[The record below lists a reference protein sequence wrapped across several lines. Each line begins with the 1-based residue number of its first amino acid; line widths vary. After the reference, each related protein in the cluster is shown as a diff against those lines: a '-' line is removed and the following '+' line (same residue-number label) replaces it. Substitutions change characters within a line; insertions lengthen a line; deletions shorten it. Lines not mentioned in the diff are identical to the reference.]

1 MKIVYSHLL
10 NFLKKKPSL
19 AELSDKLF
27 QLGHEHEIEGEVMD
41 LEITPNRGDCLS
53 LKGIA
58 RDLNHFY
65 KADLDTEHYDA
76 DIPESDFS
84 FENKAEDLC
93 PNISFVEIE
102 VEGKVKA
109 YAPYLESYFQDLKLN
124 KNNLFTDISNYLAY
138 ETGQPTHCYDATKI
152 NGPLVLEKRNKQEKF
167 KTLLGSEIE
176 LKGENL
182 VFTINDVAVDLAGT
196 MGDESTSCSENTMKV
211 LVECAYFKPEEIL
224 GKARQYNLNSEASYK
239 FERGVDFLA
248 QEQVLRRFIAI
259 VSDHVKIKSLAL
271 KTEQR
276 KKDKREVEFDSERLN
291 KIIGTDL
298 TETEQKEYLNSLYF
312 KIDDKVVVPSHRSDI
327 DQLNDLAEEVT
338 RMIGYDN
345 IASKALALP
354 VKAKKIEAN
363 FEDLCRS
370 YLINN
375 GFFEV
380 VNFPFNDNQDEAA
393 ISVDNPL
400 DKQRSKMRVCITKS
414 IKENVVFNQNRQK
427 DSIKFFEFSDI
438 YTKDGNENKLAVIVS
453 GRTNKNFKEFNA
465 QLDYSYLKGL
475 INTIFFEI
483 LGKELNFE
491 LDQSKNYDLYETV
504 YCDDVQIGRIGKLS
518 KEFVGSKTKTPVFSF
533 EIVLNNL
540 QLPAKKQSKISD
552 FPASYRDLSFSLD
565 SHENLEDLSAM
576 IKKHKKYS
584 ELMTDCFVFDLF
596 ENKKQNILKVGYRF
610 KFQAIDKNITDEE
623 TEAVM
628 NPLIEESL
636 EISGVSI
643 EGI

>member
-27 QLGHEHEIEGEVMD
+27 QLGHEHEIEGEVLD

-65 KADLDTEHYDA
+65 NADLDTEHYDA

-576 IKKHKKYS
+576 IKKHKKHS

>member
-10 NFLKKKPSL
+10 NFLEKKPPL
-19 AELSDKLF
+19 EELSDRLF

-53 LKGIA
+53 LRGIA

-65 KADLDTEHYDA
+65 KADLDTKHYDA
-76 DIPESDFS
+76 DIPDSNLA

-102 VEGKVKA
+102 IEGEVKD
-109 YAPYLESYFQDLKLN
+109 YAPYLENYFQDLKLN

-138 ETGQPTHCYDATKI
+138 ETGQPTHCYDASKI

-176 LKGENL
+176 LEGENL
-182 VFTINDVAVDLAGT
+182 VFTINDIAVDLAGT
-196 MGDESTSCSENTMKV
+196 MGDESTSCSADTMKV

-239 FERGVDFLA
+239 FERGVDYLA
-248 QEQVLRRFIAI
+248 QEQILRRFIAI
-259 VSDHVKIKSLAL
+259 VSDHAKIKSLAL

-276 KKDKREVEFDSERLN
+276 KVDRTKVEFDSDRLN
-291 KIIGTDL
+291 KIIGTEL
-298 TETEQKEYLNSLYF
+298 TETEQKDYLNSLYF
-312 KIDDKVVVPSHRSDI
+312 KTEEKVVVPSHRSDI
-327 DQLNDLAEEVT
+327 DQLNDLAEEIT

-354 VKAKKIEAN
+354 VKAKKIEAS
-363 FEDLCRS
+363 FEEICRS

-414 IKENVVFNQNRQK
+414 LKENVVFNQNRQK

-438 YTKDGNENKLAVIVS
+438 YTKDGNENKLAAIVS

-475 INTIFFEI
+475 IKTIFSEI

-491 LDQSKNYDLYETV
+491 LEQSKNYDLYEKV
-504 YCDDVQIGRIGKLS
+504 YFDDVHIGRIGKLS

-540 QLPAKKQSKISD
+540 QLPTKKQSKISD

-565 SHENLEDLSAM
+565 SHDNLGELATF
-576 IKKHKKYS
+576 IKKHKESS

-610 KFQAIDKNITDEE
+610 KFQSQNRNLKDEDVE
-623 TEAVM
+623 KIIAKIINEALAVEG
-628 NPLIEESL
+628 I
-636 EISGVSI
+636 SI
-643 EGI
+643 EGL

>member
-27 QLGHEHEIEGEVMD
+27 QLGHEHEIEGEVLD

-65 KADLDTEHYDA
+65 EADLDTEHYDSN
-76 DIPESDFS
+76 IPESNLA

-93 PNISFVEIE
+93 PNISFVEVEIE
-102 VEGKVKA
+102 GSIKD
-109 YAPYLESYFQDLKLN
+109 YAPYLENYFKDLKLN

-152 NGPLVLEKRNKQEKF
+152 NGPLVLEKRNKKEKF

-196 MGDESTSCSENTMKV
+196 MGDQSTSCSEETTKV
-211 LVECAYFKPEEIL
+211 LVECAYFRPEEIL

-239 FERGVDFLA
+239 FERGVDYLA

-259 VSDHVKIKSLAL
+259 VSDHAKIKSLAL

-276 KKDKREVEFDSERLN
+276 KVGRTEVEFDSYRLN
-291 KIIGTDL
+291 KIIGTEL
-298 TETEQKEYLNSLYF
+298 TEMEQKDYLNSLYF
-312 KIDDKVVVPSHRSDI
+312 KIEEKVVVPSHRSDI

-345 IASKALALP
+345 VASKTLALP
-354 VKAKKIEAN
+354 VKAKKIEAS
-363 FEDLCRS
+363 FEDLCRN

-414 IKENVVFNQNRQK
+414 LKENVVFNQNRQK

-438 YTKDGNENKLAVIVS
+438 YTKDGNENKLAVVVS

-475 INTIFFEI
+475 LKTIFLEI

-491 LDQSKNYDLYETV
+491 LNQSKNYDLYEKV
-504 YCDDVQIGRIGKLS
+504 NCDGMQIGRIGKLS
-518 KEFVGSKTKTPVFSF
+518 KDFVGSKTKTPVFSF
-533 EIVLNNL
+533 EIVLDNL
-540 QLPAKKQSKISD
+540 QLPVKKQSLISD
-552 FPASYRDLSFSLD
+552 FPSSYRDLSFSLD
-565 SHENLEDLSAM
+565 NHDNLGELSAL
-576 IKKHKKYS
+576 IKKHKESSK
-584 ELMTDCFVFDLF
+584 LMTDYFIFDLF
-596 ENKKQNILKVGYRF
+596 ENKKQNLLKVGYRF
-610 KFQAIDKNITDEE
+610 KFQSIENNITDED
-623 TEAVM
+623 TEAIM
-628 NPLIEESL
+628 KPLIKESL
-636 EISGVSI
+636 QINGVNI
-643 EGI
+643 EGL

>member
-10 NFLKKKPSL
+10 NFLEKKPPL
-19 AELSDKLF
+19 NELSDKLF
-27 QLGHEHEIEGEVMD
+27 QLGHEHEIDGEVLD

-58 RDLNHFY
+58 RDLNYFY
-65 KADLDTEHYDA
+65 KAVLDNEHYDA
-76 DIPESDFS
+76 DIPESS
-84 FENKAEDLC
+84 LVFENKAEDLC

-102 VEGKVKA
+102 IEGKVKD
-109 YAPYLESYFQDLKLN
+109 YAPYLENYFQDLKLN

-176 LKGENL
+176 LEGENL
-182 VFTINDVAVDLAGT
+182 VFTINGVAVDLAGT
-196 MGDESTSCSENTMKV
+196 MGDESTSCSEDTTKV

-248 QEQVLRRFIAI
+248 QEKVLRRFIA
-259 VSDHVKIKSLAL
+259 VVADHAKIKSLAL
-271 KTEQR
+271 KTERR
-276 KKDKREVEFDSERLN
+276 KVEKTEIEFDSDRLN
-291 KIIGTDL
+291 KIIGTEL
-298 TETEQKEYLNSLYF
+298 TETEQKNYLNSLYF
-312 KIDDKVVVPSHRSDI
+312 MTKDIVEVPSHRSDV
-327 DQLNDLAEEVT
+327 DQLNDLAEEIT

-345 IASKALALP
+345 IASKTLALP
-354 VKAKKIEAN
+354 VKAKKIEAK
-363 FEDLCRS
+363 FEELCRD
-370 YLINN
+370 YLVNN

-380 VNFPFNDNQDEAA
+380 VNFPFNDNQDESA

-400 DKQRSKMRVCITKS
+400 DKKRSKMRVCITKS

-453 GRTNKNFKEFNA
+453 GRTNNNFKEFNT

-475 INTIFFEI
+475 IKTIFSEI
-483 LGKELNFE
+483 LGKELNFK
-491 LDQSKNYDLYETV
+491 LDQSQNYDLYEKV
-504 YCDDVQIGRIGKLS
+504 YCDDVHIGRIGKLS
-518 KEFVGSKTKTPVFSF
+518 KEFVDSKMKTPVFSF
-533 EIVLNNL
+533 EIALNNL
-540 QLPAKKQSKISD
+540 LLPTKKQNKISD

-565 SHENLEDLSAM
+565 HHENLGELARL
-576 IKKHKKYS
+576 IKKYKESS
-584 ELMTDCFVFDLF
+584 ELMVDCFVFDLF

-610 KFQAIDKNITDEE
+610 KFQALENNITDEE

-628 NPLIEESL
+628 NPLIKESL
-636 EISGVSI
+636 QIDGINI
-643 EGI
+643 EGL

>member
-10 NFLKKKPSL
+10 NLLEKKPSL

-27 QLGHEHEIEGEVMD
+27 QLGHEHEIEGEVLD

-65 KADLDTEHYDA
+65 KADLDIEHYDA
-76 DIPESDFS
+76 DIPESNLV

-102 VEGKVKA
+102 VEGKVKD
-109 YAPYLESYFQDLKLN
+109 YAPYLENYFQDLKLN

-138 ETGQPTHCYDATKI
+138 EAGQPTHCYDASKI

-167 KTLLGSEIE
+167 KTLLGNEIE

-196 MGDESTSCSENTMKV
+196 MGDESTSCNADTTKV

-259 VSDHVKIKSLAL
+259 VADHAKIKSLAF

-276 KKDKREVEFDSERLN
+276 KKDKIEVEFDSERLN

-298 TETEQKEYLNSLYF
+298 TKTEQKDYLNSLYF
-312 KIDDKVVVPSHRSDI
+312 TTDSKVVVPSHRSDI

-363 FEDLCRS
+363 FEELCRD
-370 YLINN
+370 YLVNN

-380 VNFPFNDNQDEAA
+380 VNFPFNDNQDDLA

-414 IKENVVFNQNRQK
+414 LKENVVFNQNRQK

-465 QLDYSYLKGL
+465 PLDYSYLKGL
-475 INTIFFEI
+475 INTIFSEI
-483 LGKELNFE
+483 LGQELNFE
-491 LDQSKNYDLYETV
+491 LDKSNNYDLYEKI
-504 YCDDVQIGRIGKLS
+504 YCDDIHIGRIGKLT

-533 EIVLNNL
+533 EIALNNL
-540 QLPAKKQSKISD
+540 QLPVKKQSKISD
-552 FPASYRDLSFSLD
+552 FPASYRDLSFSLH
-565 SHENLEDLSAM
+565 SYENLGELSAL
-576 IKKHKKYS
+576 IKRHKKFS

-610 KFQAIDKNITDEE
+610 KFQSIENNITDEE

-628 NPLIEESL
+628 KPLIKESL
-636 EISGVSI
+636 QIDGINI
-643 EGI
+643 EGL

>member
-27 QLGHEHEIEGEVMD
+27 QLGHEHEIEGEVLD

-291 KIIGTDL
+291 KIIGAEL

>member
-10 NFLKKKPSL
+10 NFLEKKPSL
-19 AELSDKLF
+19 EELSDKLF

-58 RDLNHFY
+58 RDLNYFY

-76 DIPESDFS
+76 DIPESNLA
-84 FENKAEDLC
+84 FENKAQDLC

-102 VEGKVKA
+102 IEGKVKD
-109 YAPYLESYFQDLKLN
+109 YAPYLENYFKDLKLN

-138 ETGQPTHCYDATKI
+138 ETGQPTHCYDASRI

-196 MGDESTSCSENTMKV
+196 MGDESTSCSEETTKV

-239 FERGVDFLA
+239 FERGVDFLS
-248 QEQVLRRFIAI
+248 QEQVLRRFIA
-259 VSDHVKIKSLAL
+259 VVADHAKIKSLAL

-276 KKDKREVEFDSERLN
+276 KVDKTEVEFDSDRLN
-291 KIIGTDL
+291 KIIGTEL
-298 TETEQKEYLNSLYF
+298 TETEQKNYLNSLYF
-312 KIDDKVVVPSHRSDI
+312 MTEDKVVVPSHRSDV
-327 DQLNDLAEEVT
+327 DQLNDLAEEIT

-345 IASKALALP
+345 IASKTLALP

-363 FEDLCRS
+363 FEELCRD
-370 YLINN
+370 YLVNN

-380 VNFPFNDNQDEAA
+380 VNFPFNDNQDDSA

-427 DSIKFFEFSDI
+427 DSIKLFEFSDI

-453 GRTNKNFKEFNA
+453 GKTNKNFKEFNT

-475 INTIFFEI
+475 IKTIFSEI
-483 LGKELNFE
+483 LGRELNFE
-491 LDQSKNYDLYETV
+491 LDQSQNYDLYEKV
-504 YCDDVQIGRIGKLS
+504 YCNEEHIGRIGKLS
-518 KEFVGSKTKTPVFSF
+518 KEFVSSKTKTPVFSF
-533 EIVLNNL
+533 EIATNNL
-540 QLPAKKQSKISD
+540 KLPSKKQSRISD
-552 FPASYRDLSFSLD
+552 YPASYRDLSFSLD
-565 SHENLEDLSAM
+565 SHENLGELSAL
-576 IKKHKKYS
+576 IKRQKELS

-596 ENKKQNILKVGYRF
+596 ENKKQNILKIGYRF
-610 KFQAIDKNITDEE
+610 KFQSIENNITDKEI
-623 TEAVM
+623 EAIIK
-628 NPLIEESL
+628 PLIKECL
-636 EISGVSI
+636 QIDGVNI
-643 EGI
+643 EGL

>member
-10 NFLKKKPSL
+10 NFLEKKPSL
-19 AELSDKLF
+19 EELSDKLF
-27 QLGHEHEIEGEVMD
+27 QLGHEHEIEGDVLD

-65 KADLDTEHYDA
+65 KASLEKEIYDA
-76 DIPESDFS
+76 GIPASSLE

-102 VEGKVKA
+102 IEGKIKD
-109 YAPYLESYFQDLKLN
+109 YAPYLDNYFQDLKLN

-152 NGPLVLEKRNKQEKF
+152 DGPLVLEKRNKQEKF

-176 LKGENL
+176 LNGENL
-182 VFTINDVAVDLAGT
+182 VFTINGVAVDLAGT
-196 MGDESTSCSENTMKV
+196 MGDESTSCSEDTTKV

-248 QEQVLRRFIAI
+248 QEQVLRRFIA
-259 VSDHVKIKSLAL
+259 VVADHVKIKSLAL

-276 KKDKREVEFDSERLN
+276 KVDRTEVEFDSERLN
-291 KIIGTDL
+291 KIIGTEL
-298 TETEQKEYLNSLYF
+298 TEKEQKNYLNSLYF
-312 KIDDKVVVPSHRSDI
+312 MTNDKVEVPSHRSDV
-327 DQLNDLAEEVT
+327 DQLNDLAEEIT

-363 FEDLCRS
+363 FEELCRD
-370 YLINN
+370 YLVNN

-380 VNFPFNDNQDEAA
+380 VNFPFNDNRDDSA

-427 DSIKFFEFSDI
+427 DSIKLFEFSDI
-438 YTKDGNENKLAVIVS
+438 YTKDSNEKKLAVIVS
-453 GRTNKNFKEFNA
+453 GKTNKNFKEFNV

-475 INTIFFEI
+475 IKTIFFEI

-491 LDQSKNYDLYETV
+491 LDQSQNYDLYEKV
-504 YCDDVQIGRIGKLS
+504 YCNEEHIGRIGKLS

-533 EIVLNNL
+533 EIATNNL
-540 QLPAKKQSKISD
+540 KLPTKKQSRISD
-552 FPASYRDLSFSLD
+552 YPASYRDLSFSLD
-565 SHENLEDLSAM
+565 NYENLEQLATL
-576 IKKHKKYS
+576 IKKYKESS
-584 ELMTDCFVFDLF
+584 ELMVDCFVFDLF
-596 ENKKQNILKVGYRF
+596 ENKKQNLLKVGYRF
-610 KFQAIDKNITDEE
+610 KFQALENNITDEE

-628 NPLIEESL
+628 NPLIKESL
-636 EISGVSI
+636 QIDGINI
-643 EGI
+643 EGL

>member
-27 QLGHEHEIEGEVMD
+27 QLGHEHEIEGEVLD

-65 KADLDTEHYDA
+65 KADLDTEHYDG

-427 DSIKFFEFSDI
+427 DSMKFFEFSDI
-438 YTKDGNENKLAVIVS
+438 YTKDGNEKKLAVIVS

>member
-27 QLGHEHEIEGEVMD
+27 QLGHEHEIEGEVLD

-298 TETEQKEYLNSLYF
+298 TETEQKDYLNSLYF
-312 KIDDKVVVPSHRSDI
+312 TTDNKVVVPSHRSDI
-327 DQLNDLAEEVT
+327 DQQNDLAEEIT

-345 IASKALALP
+345 IDSKALALP
-354 VKAKKIEAN
+354 VQAKKIEAN
-363 FEDLCRS
+363 FEEYCRG

-380 VNFPFNDNQDEAA
+380 VNFPFNDNQDDSA

-414 IKENVVFNQNRQK
+414 LKENVVFNQNRQK

-623 TEAVM
+623 IEAVM

>member
-27 QLGHEHEIEGEVMD
+27 QLGHEHEIEGEVLD

-239 FERGVDFLA
+239 FERGVDFLE
-248 QEQVLRRFIAI
+248 QERVLRRFIAI

-552 FPASYRDLSFSLD
+552 FPASYRDLSFSLE

>member
-10 NFLKKKPSL
+10 NFMEKKPSL
-19 AELSDKLF
+19 EELSDKLF
-27 QLGHEHEIEGEVMD
+27 QLGHEHDIEGEVLD

-65 KADLDTEHYDA
+65 KADLDTKHYDD
-76 DIPESDFS
+76 DIPESNLA

-102 VEGKVKA
+102 IEGAVKG
-109 YAPYLESYFQDLKLN
+109 YAPYLENYFQDLKLN

-196 MGDESTSCSENTMKV
+196 MGDESTSCSKETTKV

-239 FERGVDFLA
+239 FERGVDYLA

-259 VSDHVKIKSLAL
+259 VSDHAKIKSLAL

-276 KKDKREVEFDSERLN
+276 KVEKGEVEFDSDRLN
-291 KIIGTDL
+291 KIIGTEL
-298 TETEQKEYLNSLYF
+298 SETEQKDYLNSLYF
-312 KIDDKVVVPSHRSDI
+312 KTEKKVVVPSHRSDI
-327 DQLNDLAEEVT
+327 DQLNDLAEEIT

-354 VKAKKIEAN
+354 IKAKKIEAN
-363 FEDLCRS
+363 FEELCRD
-370 YLINN
+370 YLVNN

-380 VNFPFNDNQDEAA
+380 VNFPFNDNQDDSA

-427 DSIKFFEFSDI
+427 DSIKLFEFSDI

-453 GRTNKNFKEFNA
+453 GKTNKNFKEFNV

-475 INTIFFEI
+475 IKTIFSEI

-491 LDQSKNYDLYETV
+491 LDQSQNYDLYEKV
-504 YCDDVQIGRIGKLS
+504 YCNEEHIGRIGKLS

-533 EIVLNNL
+533 ELAINNL
-540 QLPAKKQSKISD
+540 KLPTKKQSRISD

-565 SHENLEDLSAM
+565 NHENLEQLATL
-576 IKKHKKYS
+576 IKKYEESS
-584 ELMTDCFVFDLF
+584 ELMVDCFVFDLF
-596 ENKKQNILKVGYRF
+596 ENKKQNLLKVGYRF
-610 KFQAIDKNITDEE
+610 KFQALENNITDEE
-623 TEAVM
+623 TEAIM
-628 NPLIEESL
+628 NPLIKESL
-636 EISGVSI
+636 QIDGINI
-643 EGI
+643 EGL

>member
-10 NFLKKKPSL
+10 NFLEKKPSL
-19 AELSDKLF
+19 EELSDKLF
-27 QLGHEHEIEGEVMD
+27 QLGHEHEIEGDVLD

-65 KADLDTEHYDA
+65 KASLEKEIYDA
-76 DIPESDFS
+76 GIPESS
-84 FENKAEDLC
+84 LVFENKAEDLC

-102 VEGKVKA
+102 IEGKIKD
-109 YAPYLESYFQDLKLN
+109 YAPYLENYFQDLKLN

-152 NGPLVLEKRNKQEKF
+152 DGPLVLEKRNKQEKF

-176 LKGENL
+176 LIGENL
-182 VFTINDVAVDLAGT
+182 VFTINGVAVDLAGT
-196 MGDESTSCSENTMKV
+196 MGDESTSCSKDTTKV

-248 QEQVLRRFIAI
+248 QEQVLRRFIA
-259 VSDHVKIKSLAL
+259 VVADHAKIKSLAL

-276 KKDKREVEFDSERLN
+276 KVDRTVVEFDSERLN
-291 KIIGTDL
+291 KIIGTEL
-298 TETEQKEYLNSLYF
+298 TEKEQKNYLNSLYF
-312 KIDDKVVVPSHRSDI
+312 MTDDKVEVPSHRSDV
-327 DQLNDLAEEVT
+327 DQLNDLAEEIT

-345 IASKALALP
+345 IAPKALALP

-363 FEDLCRS
+363 FEELCRD
-370 YLINN
+370 YLVNN

-380 VNFPFNDNQDEAA
+380 VNFPFNDNQDDSA

-427 DSIKFFEFSDI
+427 DSIKLFEFSDI
-438 YTKDGNENKLAVIVS
+438 YTKDGNENKLAVIVN
-453 GRTNKNFKEFNA
+453 GKTNKNFKEFNA

-475 INTIFFEI
+475 IKTIFSEI

-491 LDQSKNYDLYETV
+491 LDQSQNYDLYEKV
-504 YCDDVQIGRIGKLS
+504 YFNEEHIGRIGKLS

-533 EIVLNNL
+533 EIAINNL
-540 QLPAKKQSKISD
+540 KLPTKKQSRISD

-565 SHENLEDLSAM
+565 NHENLEQLATL
-576 IKKHKKYS
+576 IKKYEESS
-584 ELMTDCFVFDLF
+584 ELMVDCFVFDLF
-596 ENKKQNILKVGYRF
+596 ENKKQNLLKVGYRF
-610 KFQAIDKNITDEE
+610 KFQALENNITDEE
-623 TEAVM
+623 TEAIM
-628 NPLIEESL
+628 NPLIKESL
-636 EISGVSI
+636 QIDGINI
-643 EGI
+643 EGL

>member
-10 NFLKKKPSL
+10 NFLEKKPSL
-19 AELSDKLF
+19 EELSDKLF
-27 QLGHEHEIEGEVMD
+27 QLGHEHEIEGEVLD

-53 LKGIA
+53 LKGVA

-65 KADLDTEHYDA
+65 KAALEKEVYDA
-76 DIPESDFS
+76 GIPESS
-84 FENKAEDLC
+84 LVFENKAEDLC
-93 PNISFVEIE
+93 PNICFVEIE
-102 VEGKVKA
+102 IEGKIKD
-109 YAPYLESYFQDLKLN
+109 YAPYLENYFQDLKLN

-152 NGPLVLEKRNKQEKF
+152 DGPLVLEKRNKQEKF

-176 LKGENL
+176 LNGENL
-182 VFTINDVAVDLAGT
+182 VFTINGVAVDIAGT
-196 MGDESTSCSENTMKV
+196 MGDESTSCSEDTTKV

-259 VSDHVKIKSLAL
+259 VADHAKIKSLAL

-276 KKDKREVEFDSERLN
+276 KVDRTEVEFDSERLN
-291 KIIGTDL
+291 KIIGTEL
-298 TETEQKEYLNSLYF
+298 TETEQKDYLNSLYF
-312 KIDDKVVVPSHRSDI
+312 MTDDKVEVPSHRSDV
-327 DQLNDLAEEVT
+327 DQLNDLAEEIT

-345 IASKALALP
+345 IAPKALALP
-354 VKAKKIEAN
+354 VKSKKIEAN
-363 FEDLCRS
+363 FEELCRD
-370 YLINN
+370 YLVNN

-380 VNFPFNDNQDEAA
+380 VNFPFNDNQDNSA
-393 ISVDNPL
+393 IFVDNPL

-427 DSIKFFEFSDI
+427 DSIKLFEFSDI

-453 GRTNKNFKEFNA
+453 GKTNKNFKEFNA

-475 INTIFFEI
+475 IKTIFSEI

-491 LDQSKNYDLYETV
+491 LDQSQNYDLYEKV
-504 YCDDVQIGRIGKLS
+504 YCNDAHIGRIGKLS

-533 EIVLNNL
+533 EIAINNL
-540 QLPAKKQSKISD
+540 KLPTKKQSRISD
-552 FPASYRDLSFSLD
+552 YPASYRDLSFRLD
-565 SHENLEDLSAM
+565 NHENLEQLATL
-576 IKKHKKYS
+576 IKKYKESS
-584 ELMTDCFVFDLF
+584 ELMVDCFVFDLF
-596 ENKKQNILKVGYRF
+596 ENKKQNLLKVGYRF
-610 KFQAIDKNITDEE
+610 KFQALENNITDEE
-623 TEAVM
+623 TESVM
-628 NPLIEESL
+628 NQLIKESL
-636 EISGVSI
+636 QIDGINI
-643 EGI
+643 EGL

>member
-10 NFLKKKPSL
+10 NFLEKKPSL
-19 AELSDKLF
+19 EELSDKLF

-76 DIPESDFS
+76 DIPESNLV

-102 VEGKVKA
+102 IEGKVKD
-109 YAPYLESYFQDLKLN
+109 YAPYLENYFKDLKLN

-138 ETGQPTHCYDATKI
+138 ETGQPTHCYDASRI

-196 MGDESTSCSENTMKV
+196 MGDESTSCSEDTTKV

-248 QEQVLRRFIAI
+248 QEQVLRRFIA
-259 VSDHVKIKSLAL
+259 VVADHAKIKSLAL

-276 KKDKREVEFDSERLN
+276 KVDRTEVEFDSERLN
-291 KIIGTDL
+291 KIIGTEL
-298 TETEQKEYLNSLYF
+298 TEKEQKNYLNSLYF
-312 KIDDKVVVPSHRSDI
+312 MTDDKVEVPSHRSDV
-327 DQLNDLAEEVT
+327 DQLNDLAEEIT

-345 IASKALALP
+345 IAPKALALP

-363 FEDLCRS
+363 FEELCRD
-370 YLINN
+370 YLVNN

-380 VNFPFNDNQDEAA
+380 VNFPFNDNQDDSA

-427 DSIKFFEFSDI
+427 DSIKLFEFSDI

-453 GRTNKNFKEFNA
+453 GKTNKNFKEFNA

-475 INTIFFEI
+475 IKTIFSEI

-491 LDQSKNYDLYETV
+491 LDQSQNYDLYEKV
-504 YCDDVQIGRIGKLS
+504 YCNEEHIGRIGKLS

-533 EIVLNNL
+533 EIATNNL
-540 QLPAKKQSKISD
+540 KLPSKKQNRISD

-565 SHENLEDLSAM
+565 SHENLGELATL
-576 IKKHKKYS
+576 IKKHKKSS
-584 ELMTDCFVFDLF
+584 ELMVDCFVFDLF

-610 KFQAIDKNITDEE
+610 KFQAIENNITDEE

-628 NPLIEESL
+628 NPLIKESL
-636 EISGVSI
+636 QIDGVNI
-643 EGI
+643 EGL

>member
-10 NFLKKKPSL
+10 NFLEKKPSL
-19 AELSDKLF
+19 EELSDKLF
-27 QLGHEHEIEGEVMD
+27 QLGHEHEIEGDVLD

-65 KADLDTEHYDA
+65 KAALEKEVYDA
-76 DIPESDFS
+76 EIPESS
-84 FENKAEDLC
+84 LVFENKAEDLC

-102 VEGKVKA
+102 IEGKIKD
-109 YAPYLESYFQDLKLN
+109 YEPYLDNYFQDLKLN

-152 NGPLVLEKRNKQEKF
+152 DGPLVLEKRNKQEKF

-176 LKGENL
+176 LNGENL
-182 VFTINDVAVDLAGT
+182 VFTVNGVAVDLAGT
-196 MGDESTSCSENTMKV
+196 MGDESTSCSEDTTKV

-248 QEQVLRRFIAI
+248 QEQVLRRFIA
-259 VSDHVKIKSLAL
+259 VVADHAKIKSLAL

-276 KKDKREVEFDSERLN
+276 KVDRTEVEFDSERLN
-291 KIIGTDL
+291 KIIGTEL
-298 TETEQKEYLNSLYF
+298 TEKEQKNYLNSLYF
-312 KIDDKVVVPSHRSDI
+312 MTDDKVEVPSHRSDV
-327 DQLNDLAEEVT
+327 DQLNDLAEEIT
-338 RMIGYDN
+338 RMIGYDDV
-345 IASKALALP
+345 APKALALP

-363 FEDLCRS
+363 FEELCRD
-370 YLINN
+370 YLVNN

-380 VNFPFNDNQDEAA
+380 VNFPFNDNQDDSA

-427 DSIKFFEFSDI
+427 DSIKLFEFSDI

-453 GRTNKNFKEFNA
+453 GKTNKNFKEFNA

-475 INTIFFEI
+475 IKTIFSEI

-491 LDQSKNYDLYETV
+491 LDQSQNYDLYEKV
-504 YCDDVQIGRIGKLS
+504 YCNEEHIGRIGKLS

-533 EIVLNNL
+533 ELAINNL
-540 QLPAKKQSKISD
+540 KLPTKKQSRISD

-565 SHENLEDLSAM
+565 NHENLEQLATL
-576 IKKHKKYS
+576 IKKYEESS
-584 ELMTDCFVFDLF
+584 ELMVDCFVFDLF
-596 ENKKQNILKVGYRF
+596 ENKKQNLLKVGYRF
-610 KFQAIDKNITDEE
+610 KFQALENNITDEE

-628 NPLIEESL
+628 NPLIKESL
-636 EISGVSI
+636 QIDGINI
-643 EGI
+643 EGL

>member
-27 QLGHEHEIEGEVMD
+27 QLGHEHEIEGEVLD

>member
-10 NFLKKKPSL
+10 NFLEKKPSL
-19 AELSDKLF
+19 EELSDKLF

-76 DIPESDFS
+76 DIQESDFA

-102 VEGKVKA
+102 IEGKVKD
-109 YAPYLESYFQDLKLN
+109 YAPYLENYFQDLKLN

-138 ETGQPTHCYDATKI
+138 ETGQPTHCYDASKI
-152 NGPLVLEKRNKQEKF
+152 NGPLVLEKRKKQEKF

-176 LKGENL
+176 LNGENL
-182 VFTINDVAVDLAGT
+182 VFTINDVAVNLAGT
-196 MGDESTSCSENTMKV
+196 MGDETTSCSEGTTKV
-211 LVECAYFKPEEIL
+211 VVECAYFKPEEIL

-248 QEQVLRRFIAI
+248 QEQVLRRFVAI
-259 VSDHVKIKSLAL
+259 VSDHAKIKSLAL

-298 TETEQKEYLNSLYF
+298 TETEQKDYLNSLYF
-312 KIDDKVVVPSHRSDI
+312 MTDSKVVVPSHRSDI
-327 DQLNDLAEEVT
+327 DQQNDLAEEIT

-363 FEDLCRS
+363 FEELCRD
-370 YLINN
+370 YLVNN

-380 VNFPFNDNQDEAA
+380 VNFPFNDNQDESA

-414 IKENVVFNQNRQK
+414 LKENVVYNQNRQK

-438 YTKDGNENKLAVIVS
+438 YTKDDNDNKLAVIVS
-453 GRTNKNFKEFNA
+453 GRTNKNFKEFNT

-475 INTIFFEI
+475 IKTIFSDI
-483 LGKELNFE
+483 LSKELNFE
-491 LDQSKNYDLYETV
+491 LDQSQNYDLYEKV
-504 YCDDVQIGRIGKLS
+504 FCDDVHIGRIGKLS

-540 QLPAKKQSKISD
+540 QLPAKRQSKISD

-565 SHENLEDLSAM
+565 SHENLGELSAL
-576 IKKHKKYS
+576 IKRHKELS
-584 ELMTDCFVFDLF
+584 ELMTDCFIFDLF

-610 KFQAIDKNITDEE
+610 KFQSIENNITDEE

-628 NPLIEESL
+628 KPLIKESL
-636 EISGVSI
+636 KIDGINI
-643 EGI
+643 EGL

>member
-27 QLGHEHEIEGEVMD
+27 QLGHEHEIEGEVLD

-76 DIPESDFS
+76 DIPESNLI

-102 VEGKVKA
+102 IEGKVKD
-109 YAPYLESYFQDLKLN
+109 YAPYLENYFKDLKLN

-196 MGDESTSCSENTMKV
+196 MGDESTSCSEDTTKV

-248 QEQVLRRFIAI
+248 QAQVLRRFIAI
-259 VSDHVKIKSLAL
+259 VADHAQIKSLAL
-271 KTEQR
+271 KAEQR
-276 KKDKREVEFDSERLN
+276 KVDRIEVEFDSDRLN
-291 KIIGTDL
+291 KIIGTEL
-298 TETEQKEYLNSLYF
+298 TETEQKNYLNSLYF
-312 KIDDKVVVPSHRSDI
+312 MTEDKVVVPSHRSDI
-327 DQLNDLAEEVT
+327 DQLNDLAEEIT

-345 IASKALALP
+345 IASKTLALP

-363 FEDLCRS
+363 FQDLCRD
-370 YLINN
+370 YLVNN

-380 VNFPFNDNQDEAA
+380 VNFPFNDNQDDSA

-438 YTKDGNENKLAVIVS
+438 YTKDGNEKKLAVIVC
-453 GRTNKNFKEFNA
+453 GKTNKNFKEFNT

-475 INTIFFEI
+475 IKTIFSEI

-491 LDQSKNYDLYETV
+491 MDQSQNYDLIEKV
-504 YCDDVQIGRIGKLS
+504 YCNEEHIGRIGKLS
-518 KEFVGSKTKTPVFSF
+518 KEFLGSKTKTPVFSF
-533 EIVLNNL
+533 EIVTNNL
-540 QLPAKKQSKISD
+540 KLPTKKQSKISD
-552 FPASYRDLSFSLD
+552 YPASYRDLSFSLD
-565 SHENLEDLSAM
+565 NHENLEQLATLIEKYKELSDLM
-576 IKKHKKYS
+576 V
-584 ELMTDCFVFDLF
+584 DCFVFDLF
-596 ENKKQNILKVGYRF
+596 ENKKQNLLKVGYRF
-610 KFQAIDKNITDEE
+610 KFQALENNITDEE

-628 NPLIEESL
+628 NSLIKESL
-636 EISGVSI
+636 QIDGINI
-643 EGI
+643 EGL

>member
-27 QLGHEHEIEGEVMD
+27 QLGHEHEIEGEVLD

-453 GRTNKNFKEFNA
+453 GRTNKNFKEFNS

-584 ELMTDCFVFDLF
+584 ELMTDCFIFDLF

>member
-27 QLGHEHEIEGEVMD
+27 QLGHEHEIEGEVLD

-400 DKQRSKMRVCITKS
+400 DKKRSKMRVCITKS

-565 SHENLEDLSAM
+565 SHENLEDLSAI